1 MMNLR
6 KNNNL
11 SMLIEMQKSLINLKE
26 TITYYKN
33 ISIDDLL
40 RELSKNNINLN
51 EQEILIKYEEYMNI
65 EDTDDYF
72 YQKDM
77 KIWNKLDNKK
87 MKLNSDALTW
97 LIRKVVEKHYDV
109 ETLCDP
115 YYILDRIGSLEN
127 IPKKHVQEKILGIIM
142 SLVEYGKRRN
152 IHSIYEVLEEYDINA
167 ILKEEIRKCHQRDA
181 HFKEVI
187 QNYYDTF
194 EDADHSIYKIKG
206 YD

>member
-127 IPKKHVQEKILGIIM
+127 VPKKHVK
-142 SLVEYGKRRN
+142 K
-152 IHSIYEVLEEYDINA
+152 
-167 ILKEEIRKCHQRDA
+167 KC
-181 HFKEVI
+181 
-187 QNYYDTF
+187 
-194 EDADHSIYKIKG
+194 
-206 YD
+206 